1 MSIFM
6 PSKQEALQAII
17 DIVKNHQLSI
27 QEVIAA
33 LTDTENITKQK
44 TTGIL
49 SRIFGYVGSILV
61 FAGIC
66 IFIGMQWEQLASIER
81 IAAILGTGFI
91 IFLVAVAAID
101 NPKYERAATPLLLI
115 AALFQPTGIFVML
128 DELSHGSD
136 PLWRAIRVSHH
147 AYPARFYIF
156 AEEKTALA
164 FTTIFFESI
173 FFITA
178 LELLEVDGNAIYFM
192 IGLSLMLISWALGH
206 SIHQAISSFWYF
218 WGSLSLLITSFDF
231 LKNQTYEVLFLGL
244 AAILIYVSITAQN
257 RTLLLVSTLAML
269 SYISHYTYTHFN
281 DVLGWPIV
289 LIICGVAFIGIGAIA
304 MKINTKF
311 MNAPAE
317 LTKA

>member
-1 MSIFM
+1 M

-136 PLWRAIRVSHH
+136 PLYGVLFVSLIMLIQQG
-147 AYPARFYIF
+147 FIF
-156 AEEKTALA
+156 LQKKKTALA